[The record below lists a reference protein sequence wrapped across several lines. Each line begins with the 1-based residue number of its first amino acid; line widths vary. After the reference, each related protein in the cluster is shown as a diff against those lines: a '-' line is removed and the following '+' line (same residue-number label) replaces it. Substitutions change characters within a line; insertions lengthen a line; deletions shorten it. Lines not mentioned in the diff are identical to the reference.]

1 MNYKIKTTLMATAL
15 AISGVSLVACASTTA
30 TESSNDAVKKVDN
43 PYAPT
48 DPNLAVATVAGG
60 CFWCVEAGYEKIPG
74 VVEVVSGYTGGQA
87 ENPTYSQVS
96 SGGTGHTEAAQVYY
110 DPTKITYNGIVQ
122 ALWRIAD
129 PTDAEGQYVDRGT
142 QYRPAIFYANEQEK
156 QIAEAAKKSLQA
168 SGVYKKPVNIEI
180 SPVTT
185 FYPAEEYHQDY
196 YKKNPLRYKYY
207 TFNSG
212 RYQFIESVY
221 GKKYE
226 LDFNQFKPTATSVKP
241 AKLQSTDLATSTKT
255 VNNMNT
261 SDIKGSAGFNPTTFV
276 KPSKQEL
283 KKSLS
288 DIQYKVTQEEG
299 TERAFD
305 NAYWD
310 NKQPGLYVDIVSG
323 EPLYSSRDQYKSGTG
338 WPSFTR
344 PLNSE
349 LVVEKEDNGLF
360 SRRTEIRSRYADSH
374 VGHVFNDGPAPTG
387 KRYCMNSAAMR
398 FIPLADMQKEGYGN
412 WIDEVKIAS

>member
-1 MNYKIKTTLMATAL
+1 MSRILSSRVAAIVVMASSVFYA
-15 AISGVSLVACASTTA
+15 GCAST
-30 TESSNDAVKKVDN
+30 ESNTTVKNAMAPN

-48 DPNLAVATVAGG
+48 TPGLAVATVAGG

-74 VVEVVSGYTGGQA
+74 VVEVVSGYTGGNT
-87 ENPTYSQVS
+87 ENPTYKEVS
-96 SGGTGHTEAAQVYY
+96 AGGTGHTEAAQVYY

-129 PTDAEGQYVDRGT
+129 PTDDKGQYVDRGT
-142 QYRPAIFYANEQEK
+142 QYRPAIFYNNAQEK
-156 QIAEAAKKSLQA
+156 QIAEAAKQSLQD
-168 SGVYKKPVNIEI
+168 SSVYKKPVVIEI
-180 SPVTT
+180 VPASA

-196 YKKNPLRYKYY
+196 YKKNPLRYKAY

-221 GKKYE
+221 GKDYE
-226 LDFNQFKPTATSVKP
+226 LDFSQFKPTADS
-241 AKLQSTDLATSTKT
+241 AQKT
-255 VNNMNT
+255 VASKMP
-261 SDIKGSAGFNPTTFV
+261 IASAKAGTGFNPNTFV
-276 KPSKQEL
+276 KPSQDEL

-288 DIQYKVTQEEG
+288 DIQYKVTQKEG

-305 NAYWD
+305 NEYWD
-310 NKQPGLYVDIVSG
+310 NKAPGLYVDVVSG

-344 PLNSE
+344 PLNAN
-349 LVVEKEDNGLF
+349 LVVEKPDRGIF
-360 SRRTEIRSRYADSH
+360 GTRTEIRSVYADSH
-374 VGHVFNDGPAPTG
+374 VGHVFDDGPAPTG

-398 FIPLADMQKEGYGN
+398 FIPLAQMEAEGYGN
-412 WIDEVKIAS
+412 WVDDVKPAA

>member
-1 MNYKIKTTLMATAL
+1 MSHKLKTSAVAL
-15 AISGVSLVACASTTA
+15 AIVVISTVYVGCAATEKTA
-30 TESSNDAVKKVDN
+30 TSSIVDN

-48 DPNLAVATVAGG
+48 DPNLAVATLAGG

-74 VVEVVSGYTGGQA
+74 VVEVVSGYSGGQT
-87 ENPTYSQVS
+87 ENPTYSTVS
-96 SGGTGHTEAAQVYY
+96 AGGTGHTEAAQVYY
-110 DPTKITYNGIVQ
+110 DPQQISYEGIVQ

-129 PTDAEGQYVDRGT
+129 PTDNKGQFVDRGT
-142 QYRPAIFYANEQEK
+142 QYRPAIFYGNEQEK
-156 QIAEAAKKSLQA
+156 QIAEAAKQSLQQ
-168 SGVYKKPVNIEI
+168 SGVYDKPVVIEI
-180 SPVTT
+180 VPTST
-185 FYPAEEYHQDY
+185 FYPAEDYHQDY

-221 GKKYE
+221 GKDYQ
-226 LDFNQFKPTATSVKP
+226 LDFNQFKPKINSVKP
-241 AKLQSTDLATSTKT
+241 ASTSKAIH
-255 VNNMNT
+255 NNVRT
-261 SDIKGSAGFNPTTFV
+261 GFDPDTFV
-276 KPSKQEL
+276 KPTQAQL

-310 NKQPGLYVDIVSG
+310 NKKPGLYVDVVSG

-344 PLNSE
+344 PLDTR
-349 LVVEKEDNGLF
+349 LVVEKADRGIF
-360 SRRTEIRSRYADSH
+360 GTRTEIRSRYADSH
-374 VGHVFNDGPAPTG
+374 VGHVFDDGPAPTN

-398 FIPLADMQKEGYGN
+398 FIPLSEMEAAGYGD
-412 WIDEVKIAS
+412 WINEVKAVG

>member
-1 MNYKIKTTLMATAL
+1 MNRKLKTGAIVISMAASS
-15 AISGVSLVACASTTA
+15 IFYVGCASTENTA
-30 TESSNDAVKKVDN
+30 TVKNTPIDN

-74 VVEVVSGYTGGQA
+74 VVEVVSGYSGGQT
-87 ENPTYSQVS
+87 ENPTYSTVS
-96 SGGTGHTEAAQVYY
+96 AGGTGHTEAAQVYY
-110 DPTKITYNGIVQ
+110 DPQQISYEGIVQ

-129 PTDAEGQYVDRGT
+129 PTDDKGQFVDRGT
-142 QYRPAIFYANEQEK
+142 QYRPAIFYHNQQQK
-156 QIAEAAKKSLQA
+156 QTAEAAKQSLQQ
-168 SGVYKKPVNIEI
+168 SGVYDKPVVIEI
-180 SPVTT
+180 VPASN

-221 GKKYE
+221 GKDYQ
-226 LDFNQFKPTATSVKP
+226 LDFSKFKPTA
-241 AKLQSTDLATSTKT
+241 DSTKPEITSKAPSDKT
-255 VNNMNT
+255 VV
-261 SDIKGSAGFNPTTFV
+261 GFNPETFV
-276 KPSKQEL
+276 KPTQAEL

-288 DIQYKVTQEEG
+288 DIQYKVTQKDD

-310 NKQPGLYVDIVSG
+310 NKAPGLYVDVVSG

-344 PLNSE
+344 PLDAS
-349 LVVEKEDNGLF
+349 LVVEKADRGIF
-360 SRRTEIRSRYADSH
+360 GTRTEIRSRYADSH
-374 VGHVFNDGPAPTG
+374 VGHVFDDGPAPTG
-387 KRYCMNSAAMR
+387 KRYCMNSAALR
-398 FIPLADMQKEGYGN
+398 FIPLAQMEEAGYGD
-412 WIDEVKIAS
+412 WIAEVQPVS

>member
-1 MNYKIKTTLMATAL
+1 MTRQLLMNYKLQAKVVGIAIVASSAL
-15 AISGVSLVACASTTA
+15 YVGCAA
-30 TESSNDAVKKVDN
+30 TENTPAVENTSIDN

-74 VVEVVSGYTGGQA
+74 VVEVVSGYTGGQST
-87 ENPTYSQVS
+87 NPTYSTVS
-96 SGGTGHTEAAQVYY
+96 AGGTGHIEAAQVYY

-129 PTDAEGQYVDRGT
+129 PSDDKGQFVDRGT
-142 QYRPAIFYANEQEK
+142 QYRPAIFYNNAQEK
-156 QIAEAAKKSLQA
+156 QIAEAAKQSLQD
-168 SGVYKKPVNIEI
+168 SGAYSKPVLIEI
-180 SPVTT
+180 VAASK

-196 YKKNPLRYKYY
+196 YKKNPIRYKAY

-221 GKKYE
+221 GKDYE
-226 LDFNQFKPTATSVKP
+226 LDFSQFKPTAANSVQVSSNNAP
-241 AKLQSTDLATSTKT
+241 AT
-255 VNNMNT
+255 NT
-261 SDIKGSAGFNPTTFV
+261 SAGFNPDTFV
-276 KPSKQEL
+276 KPAQDEL
-283 KKSLS
+283 KQSLT
-288 DIQYKVTQEEG
+288 DIQYKVTQKDG

-305 NAYWD
+305 NEYWD
-310 NKQPGLYVDIVSG
+310 NKAPGLYVDVISG

-344 PLNSE
+344 PLSADM
-349 LVVEKEDNGLF
+349 VVEKEDRGIF
-360 SRRTEIRSRYADSH
+360 GSRTEIRSRYADSH
-374 VGHVFNDGPAPTG
+374 VGHVFDDGPAPTG

-398 FIPLADMQKEGYGN
+398 FIPLAQMQAEGYGN
-412 WIDEVKIAS
+412 WIDEVN

>member
-1 MNYKIKTTLMATAL
+1 MNFKLQAKVVGMAIVASSALYVGCTA
-15 AISGVSLVACASTTA
+15 AENSTT
-30 TESSNDAVKKVDN
+30 VKSPNADN

-74 VVEVVSGYTGGQA
+74 VVEVVSGYAGGESA
-87 ENPTYSQVS
+87 NPTYTTVS
-96 SGGTGHTEAAQVYY
+96 AGGTGHTEAAQVYY
-110 DPTKITYNGIVQ
+110 DPKQITYNGIVQ

-129 PTDAEGQYVDRGT
+129 PTDADGQYVDRGT
-142 QYRPAIFYANEQEK
+142 QYRPAIFYNNAQEK
-156 QIAEAAKKSLQA
+156 QIAETAKADLQA
-168 SGVYKKPVNIEI
+168 SSVYKKPVVIEI
-180 SPVTT
+180 VPVGE

-196 YKKNPLRYKYY
+196 YKKNPLRYKAY

-221 GKKYE
+221 GKDYE
-226 LDFNQFKPTATSVKP
+226 LDFAQFKPTEGSVMP
-241 AKLQSTDLATSTKT
+241 VS
-255 VNNMNT
+255 
-261 SDIKGSAGFNPTTFV
+261 SDKAVTTEASAGFNPDTFV
-276 KPSKQEL
+276 KPGKDEL

-288 DIQYKVTQEEG
+288 DIQYKVTQKDG

-305 NAYWD
+305 NEYWD
-310 NKQPGLYVDIVSG
+310 NKAPGLYVDVISG

-344 PLNSE
+344 PLNAE
-349 LVVEKEDNGLF
+349 MVVEKADLGIFGN
-360 SRRTEIRSRYADSH
+360 RTEIRSRYADSH
-374 VGHVFNDGPAPTG
+374 VGHVFDDGPAPTG

-398 FIPLADMQKEGYGN
+398 FIPLAQMEAAGYSN
-412 WIDEVKIAS
+412 WIDDVKTNS

>member
-1 MNYKIKTTLMATAL
+1 MNRKLKTGAVFMAIAASSTLYV
-15 AISGVSLVACASTTA
+15 GCASTENT
-30 TESSNDAVKKVDN
+30 TTVKNTPVDN

-74 VVEVVSGYTGGQA
+74 VVEVVSGYAGGQST
-87 ENPTYSQVS
+87 NPTYSTVS
-96 SGGTGHTEAAQVYY
+96 AGGTGHTEAAQVYY

-129 PTDAEGQYVDRGT
+129 PTDEKGQFVDRGT
-142 QYRPAIFYANEQEK
+142 QYRPAIFYQNEQEK
-156 QIAEAAKKSLQA
+156 QIAQAAKQSLQA
-168 SGVYKKPVNIEI
+168 SGVYDKPVVIEI
-180 SPVTT
+180 VPASD

-196 YKKNPLRYKYY
+196 YKKNPLRYKVY

-221 GKKYE
+221 GKDYE
-226 LDFNQFKPTATSVKP
+226 LDFNQFKPASTSAEPVV
-241 AKLQSTDLATSTKT
+241 TD
-255 VNNMNT
+255 NT
-261 SDIKGSAGFNPTTFV
+261 SKATASTEVIKKGFNPDTFV
-276 KPSKQEL
+276 KPTQDEL

-288 DIQYKVTQEEG
+288 NIQYKVTQKDD

-310 NKQPGLYVDIVSG
+310 NKEPGLYVDIVSG

-344 PLNSE
+344 PLDTS
-349 LVVEKEDNGLF
+349 LVVEKADRGIF
-360 SRRTEIRSRYADSH
+360 GTRTEIRSRYADSH
-374 VGHVFNDGPAPTG
+374 VGHVFDDGPAPTG
-387 KRYCMNSAAMR
+387 KRYCMNSAALR
-398 FIPLADMQKEGYGN
+398 FIPLAQMEKEGYSK
-412 WIDEVKIAS
+412 WIDEVKPIS

>member
-1 MNYKIKTTLMATAL
+1 MSRQLLMNYKLQSKVVGMA
-15 AISGVSLVACASTTA
+15 IVATSAFYVGCAA
-30 TESSNDAVKKVDN
+30 TESTPAVNNTPIDN

-48 DPNLAVATVAGG
+48 DSNLAVATVAGG

-74 VVEVVSGYTGGQA
+74 VVEVVSGYTGGQTD
-87 ENPTYSQVS
+87 NPTYSTVS
-96 SGGTGHTEAAQVYY
+96 AGGTGHTEAAQVYY

-129 PTDAEGQYVDRGT
+129 PTDDKGQFVDRGT
-142 QYRPAIFYANEQEK
+142 QYRPAIFYNNDQEK
-156 QIAEAAKKSLQA
+156 QIAEAAKQSLQA
-168 SGVYKKPVNIEI
+168 SDVYKKPVVIEI
-180 SPVTT
+180 VPAST

-196 YKKNPLRYKYY
+196 YKKNPLRYKAY

-221 GKKYE
+221 GKAYE
-226 LDFNQFKPTATSVKP
+226 LDFSQFKPTATSTKQVTSNKTATVTAAAVKE
-241 AKLQSTDLATSTKT
+241 TS
-255 VNNMNT
+255 
-261 SDIKGSAGFNPTTFV
+261 GFDPDTFV
-276 KPSKQEL
+276 KPTQAEL

-288 DIQYKVTQEEG
+288 DIQYKVSQEDG

-310 NKQPGLYVDIVSG
+310 NKALGLYVDVVSG

-344 PLNSE
+344 PLNSS
-349 LVVEKEDNGLF
+349 LVIEKDDRGIF
-360 SRRTEIRSRYADSH
+360 GTRTEIRSRYADSH
-374 VGHVFNDGPAPTG
+374 VGHVFDDGPAPTG

-398 FIPLADMQKEGYGN
+398 FIPLAQMESAGYGN
-412 WIDEVKIAS
+412 WIDKVKSVS

>member
-1 MNYKIKTTLMATAL
+1 MSRQLLMNYKLQAKVVGMA
-15 AISGVSLVACASTTA
+15 IVASSAFYVGCAA
-30 TESSNDAVKKVDN
+30 TESTPAVKNTPIDN

-48 DPNLAVATVAGG
+48 DSNLAVATVAGG

-74 VVEVVSGYTGGQA
+74 VVEVVSGYTGGQTD
-87 ENPTYSQVS
+87 NPTYSTVS
-96 SGGTGHTEAAQVYY
+96 AGGTGHTEAAQVYY

-129 PTDAEGQYVDRGT
+129 PTDDKGQFVDRGT
-142 QYRPAIFYANEQEK
+142 QYRPAIFYKNDQEK
-156 QIAEAAKKSLQA
+156 QIAEAAKQSLQA
-168 SGVYKKPVNIEI
+168 SDVYKKPVVIEI
-180 SPVTT
+180 VSAST

-196 YKKNPLRYKYY
+196 YKKNPLRYKAY

-221 GKKYE
+221 GKAYE
-226 LDFNQFKPTATSVKP
+226 LDFSQFKPTAP
-241 AKLQSTDLATSTKT
+241 STKQVTSNKTAT
-255 VNNMNT
+255 VT
-261 SDIKGSAGFNPTTFV
+261 AAAVKETLGFDPDTFV
-276 KPSKQEL
+276 KPAQAEL

-288 DIQYKVTQEEG
+288 DIQYKVSQEDG

-310 NKQPGLYVDIVSG
+310 NKAPGLYVDVVSG

-344 PLNSE
+344 PLNTS
-349 LVVEKEDNGLF
+349 LVVEKDDRGIF
-360 SRRTEIRSRYADSH
+360 GTRTEIRSRYADSH
-374 VGHVFNDGPAPTG
+374 VGHVFDDGPAPTG

-398 FIPLADMQKEGYGN
+398 FIPLAQMDSAGYGN
-412 WIDEVKIAS
+412 WIDEVKSIS